1 LPKIGPGWRSGD
13 RSPDATNA
21 ELAEGRADGRR
32 SRPIP
37 LKNSAAHSIL
47 TFAFF
52 TTVAYFSVSLL
63 IVAAISAGVLPT
75 GSAPISAKRF

>member
-1 LPKIGPGWRSGD
+1 LEVLRSTAGRD
-13 RSPDATNA
+13 EA
-21 ELAEGRADGRR
+21 ELAEGRADGR
-32 SRPIP
+32 SWPIP

-63 IVAAISAGVLPT
+63 IVAAISAGVFPT

>member
-1 LPKIGPGWRSGD
+1 LPKIGSGWRFCD
-13 RSPDATNA
+13 RPPDATNA
-21 ELAEGRADGRR
+21 ELAEGRADGR
-32 SRPIP
+32 SWPIP
-37 LKNSAAHSIL
+37 LKDSAAHSIL